1 MRALNR
7 SLRNLLG
14 VARLACGLLAIPSCA
29 VSPPAKMPLP
39 LVSDGEI
46 VGLSCLGTDPNP
58 SYVWLNGMPDG
69 TVNLAP
75 STAATYPG
83 THWRVHQ
90 SAPGVYA
97 LECLSSPDLPWLNG
111 RTAVG
116 TIDLAPST
124 DGIYT
129 GTQWEIDE
137 LSPGVYALQC
147 LGDKFN
153 PNYLWLDGVTTDGSL
168 DLAPSTDSD
177 YSGTH
182 WSIQPLK

>member
-1 MRALNR
+1 MKPMTP
-7 SLRNLLG
+7 
-14 VARLACGLLAIPSCA
+14 V
-29 VSPPAKMPLP
+29 MPL
-39 LVSDGEI
+39 LQDGDT

-58 SYVWLNGMPDG
+58 SYVWLNGAPDG

-75 STAATYPG
+75 STGGTNTG
-83 THWRVHQ
+83 THWRVHELG
-90 SAPGVYA
+90 PGVYA
-97 LECLSSPDLPWLNG
+97 FECLSSPDLPWLNG

-129 GTQWEIDE
+129 GTQWALDE
-137 LSPGVYALQC
+137 LSPGVYALEC

-153 PNYLWLDGVTTDGSL
+153 PDYLWLDGVTSDGSL
-168 DLAPSTDSD
+168 DLAPSTDSN

-182 WSIQPLK
+182 WSIQLLK